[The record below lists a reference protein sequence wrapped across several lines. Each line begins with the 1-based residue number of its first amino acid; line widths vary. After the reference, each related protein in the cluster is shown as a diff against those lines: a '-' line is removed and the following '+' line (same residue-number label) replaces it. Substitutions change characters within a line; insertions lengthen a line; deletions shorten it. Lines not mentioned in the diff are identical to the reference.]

1 MTFCA
6 NAVSLAR
13 FMNFSADIGTVKGV
27 GKVRAEYFR
36 ALGVATV
43 GALLRFYPRAYE
55 DWSNI
60 LPIERCPIGENVCIK
75 GTLLYPLKNER
86 VRGGMLIAKGSVTD
100 GDNIV
105 AVTFF
110 NNKYI
115 TSMLKSGEE
124 YLFYGKITLGKYSA
138 REMVSPMFISVKQ
151 SKAILPIYPQNQK
164 ITSRQIRSAVEAVL
178 ADKTEIPEI
187 LPPYI
192 LKKYSLVSLDTAI
205 RQIHFPKSSQDLQDA
220 RNRLIFDELF
230 ILQLSLL
237 RLKDANSIVKTE
249 NKIKIDY
256 TEEFFGLLPFKPTDA
271 QIKAV
276 NAAISDMKSGK
287 QMNRLLQGD
296 VGSGKTAVAAALV
309 YTCAKNGMQSAL
321 MAPTE
326 VLAVQHFETFSK
338 LFQSSGINC
347 RLLTGSTKQAEKN
360 QIKESL
366 KNGEIDLII
375 GTHALIQDDVEF
387 AKLGLVITDE
397 QHRFGVKQRT
407 GLCSKGENPHVY
419 VMSATPIPRTLAL
432 IMFGDLDVSVLD
444 ELPPGRQ
451 KTVTYAISSK
461 KRGGMFD
468 YIKAHL
474 DKGFQ
479 GYIVCPLVEESD
491 AVSGVQNV
499 EEYYEKAKNTVFKDY
514 SVGLLHGKMMP
525 KKKDEIMTDFKNGKI
540 QLLIST
546 VVIEVGVDVP
556 NAVIMAIENAERFG
570 LSQLHQLRGRVGRGT
585 QMSTCILVTDS
596 QGEDTVRRM
605 NIMCSTTDGFKIADE
620 DLRLR
625 GPGDFFGTRQHGL
638 PKLHIADLMTD
649 SKILTETQ
657 ELASEIV
664 ANDPDFRKT
673 EHIKI
678 GRQVIKKIN
687 SLQTPATANTI

>member
-1 MTFCA
+1 
-6 NAVSLAR
+6 
-13 FMNFSADIGTVKGV
+13 MNFSADIGTLKGV
-27 GKVRAEYFR
+27 GEVRADGFR
-36 ALGVATV
+36 SMGVSTV
-43 GALLRFYPRAYE
+43 GELLRFYPRAYE

-75 GTLLYPLKNER
+75 ATVLYPLKNER

-100 GDNIV
+100 GDDV
-105 AVTFF
+105 VSVTFF

-124 YLFYGKITLGKYSA
+124 YLFYGKITLGKFAA
-138 REMVSPMFISVKQ
+138 REMVSPMFIKAQQ
-151 SKAILPIYPQNQK
+151 SKAILPIYPQNSK
-164 ITSRQIRSAVEAVL
+164 ITSRQIRSAVETAL
-178 ADKTEIPEI
+178 KDKTEIPEI
-187 LPPYI
+187 LPKYI
-192 LKKYSLVSLDTAI
+192 LEKYSLVSLDTAI
-205 RQIHFPKSSQDLQDA
+205 RQIHFPENAESLQNA

-237 RLKDANSIVKTE
+237 SLKDANSIVKTD
-249 NKIKIDY
+249 NKVKNDY
-256 TEEFFGLLPFKPTDA
+256 SEEFFSLLPFSPTNA
-271 QIKAV
+271 QRKAV
-276 NAAISDMKSGK
+276 AAAVFDMQSGK

-326 VLAVQHFETFSK
+326 VLAVQHFETFTK
-338 LFQSSGINC
+338 LFENSGITYE
-347 RLLTGSTKQAEKN
+347 LLTGSTKAAEKK
-360 QIKESL
+360 QIKQRL

-375 GTHALIQDDVEF
+375 GTHALIQEDVEF
-387 AKLGLVITDE
+387 ERLGLVITDE

-451 KTVTYAISSK
+451 KTTTYAVTSK
-461 KRGGMFD
+461 KRAGVFD
-468 YIKAHL
+468 YIKKHL
-474 DKGFQ
+474 DRGLQ
-479 GYIVCPLVEESD
+479 GYIVCPLVEESE

-499 EEYYEKAKNTVFKDY
+499 EEYYKKVKDAVFSGY
-514 SVGLLHGKMMP
+514 SVGLLHGKMSP
-525 KKKDEIMTDFKNGKI
+525 KKKDEIMADFKSGKI

-556 NAVIMAIENAERFG
+556 NAVIMVVENAERFG

-585 QMSTCILVTDS
+585 ENSTCILITDS
-596 QGEDTVRRM
+596 QGEDTVTRM
-605 NIMCSTTDGFKIADE
+605 NVMCSTTDGFKVADE

-638 PKLHIADLMTD
+638 PKLRIADLMTD

-657 ELASEIV
+657 ELASEII
-664 ANDPDFRKT
+664 ANDPNFLKE

-678 GRQVIKKIN
+678 GKQVKKKIN
-687 SLQTPATANTI
+687 SLQTPVAANTI